1 MTEVLERRDVVKLA
15 EVSRS
20 LLDEAENLM
29 FLVDMETDPYL
40 QKRLFD
46 VAQRLAKQ
54 GNVMVGLTSKL
65 AS

>member
-1 MTEVLERRDVVKLA
+1 MNDVLERRDVVKLA

-20 LLDEAENLM
+20 LLDEAERLLIIADAEN
-29 FLVDMETDPYL
+29 DPL
-40 QKRLFD
+40 RQRQLFD
-46 VAQRLAKQ
+46 VARRLAKQ

>member
-1 MTEVLERRDVVKLA
+1 MAEVLERRDVVKLA

-20 LLDEAENLM
+20 LLDEAERLM
-29 FLVDMETDPYL
+29 FIADAEADPL
-40 QKRLFD
+40 RQRQIFD

>member
-1 MTEVLERRDVVKLA
+1 MTEVLERQDVVKLA

-29 FLVDMETDPYL
+29 FLADMEADPYL

-46 VAQRLAKQ
+46 VAKRLAKQ